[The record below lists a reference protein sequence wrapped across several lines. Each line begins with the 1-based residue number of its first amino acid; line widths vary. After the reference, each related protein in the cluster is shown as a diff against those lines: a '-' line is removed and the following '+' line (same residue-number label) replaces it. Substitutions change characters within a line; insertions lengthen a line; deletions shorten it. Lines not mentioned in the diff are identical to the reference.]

1 MRVYGPSALICARL
15 RRLDFR
21 RLLPF
26 CCPDAAR
33 SSRRHSRAIGH
44 VSTASPEH
52 LAGGSG
58 RGRRP
63 LRVVAAAS
71 GESALAQGGVKSE
84 ALNSLLPS
92 VLREDLVRIRALLPL
107 CGIAFV
113 VLIVIGL
120 AVGGSSPAPDA
131 PADEVVSFYRDNENR
146 ARTGIWF
153 FAFAMPFLPLFA
165 SSLAGL
171 QRPEGQ
177 DSRVVWRRL
186 LLAGAAIMSATL
198 GVAITTQLAL
208 ADSTGPAI
216 APEVMQA
223 LNVIAGY
230 VIYAL
235 LPATGTMM
243 LGAAGWLLGRERVQ
257 GWLGWA
263 ALVLGIGLFVPFIG
277 VLALILSLVWIIVA
291 SITVFRARAAGPMLA
306 PAA

>member
-1 MRVYGPSALICARL
+1 M
-15 RRLDFR
+15 
-21 RLLPF
+21 
-26 CCPDAAR
+26 
-33 SSRRHSRAIGH
+33 
-44 VSTASPEH
+44 
-52 LAGGSG
+52 
-58 RGRRP
+58 
-63 LRVVAAAS
+63 
-71 GESALAQGGVKSE
+71 
-84 ALNSLLPS
+84 
-92 VLREDLVRIRALLPL
+92 RIRALLPL
-107 CGIAFV
+107 SGIAFV
-113 VLIVIGL
+113 FLTVIG
-120 AVGGSSPAPDA
+120 VVISGSSPAPDA
-131 PADEVVSFYRDNENR
+131 PADEVVSFYADHENR

-177 DSRVVWRRL
+177 DSRMAWRRL

-208 ADSTGPAI
+208 ADSSTETQI

-223 LNVIAGY
+223 LNVIASY
-230 VIYAL
+230 VVYAL

-243 LGAAGWLLGRERVQ
+243 LGAAGWLLGRERVH

-291 SITVFRARAAGPMLA
+291 SITLFRARAAEPTLA

>member
-1 MRVYGPSALICARL
+1 MIVGDWA
-15 RRLDFR
+15 DFDA
-21 RLLPF
+21 LLP
-26 CCPDAAR
+26 
-33 SSRRHSRAIGH
+33 RAEVFVTNGGYGSVMQAIMAEAPL
-44 VSTASPEH
+44 VSAGTLEAKSLVQESEPERDQ
-52 LAGGSG
+52 G
-58 RGRRP
+58 RGEVLGVEPTTRIRP
-63 LRVVAAAS
+63 
-71 GESALAQGGVKSE
+71 E
-84 ALNSLLPS
+84 
-92 VLREDLVRIRALLPL
+92 EDLVRIRALLPL
-107 CGIAFV
+107 SGIAFV
-113 VLIVIGL
+113 ALTVIGL
-120 AVGGSSPAPDA
+120 AVAGSSPSPDA
-131 PADEVVSFYRDNENR
+131 AADEVVSFYRDHENR
-146 ARTGIWF
+146 ARTGTWF

-186 LLAGAAIMSATL
+186 LLVGAAIMSATL

-208 ADSTGPAI
+208 ADSSTETQI

-223 LNVIAGY
+223 LSVIAGY
-230 VIYAL
+230 VVYAL

-291 SITVFRARAAGPMLA
+291 SITLFRARAAGPTLGA
-306 PAA
+306 LEPHP

>member
-1 MRVYGPSALICARL
+1 M
-15 RRLDFR
+15 
-21 RLLPF
+21 
-26 CCPDAAR
+26 
-33 SSRRHSRAIGH
+33 
-44 VSTASPEH
+44 
-52 LAGGSG
+52 
-58 RGRRP
+58 
-63 LRVVAAAS
+63 
-71 GESALAQGGVKSE
+71 
-84 ALNSLLPS
+84 
-92 VLREDLVRIRALLPL
+92 RIRALLPL
-107 CGIAFV
+107 SGIAFV
-113 VLIVIGL
+113 ALTVIGL
-120 AVGGSSPAPDA
+120 FVAGGSPSPDA

-208 ADSTGPAI
+208 ADSTKPEI

-223 LNVIAGY
+223 LNVIASY
-230 VIYAL
+230 IVYAL

-257 GWLGWA
+257 G
-263 ALVLGIGLFVPFIG
+263 
-277 VLALILSLVWIIVA
+277 
-291 SITVFRARAAGPMLA
+291 
-306 PAA
+306 

>member
-1 MRVYGPSALICARL
+1 M
-15 RRLDFR
+15 
-21 RLLPF
+21 
-26 CCPDAAR
+26 
-33 SSRRHSRAIGH
+33 
-44 VSTASPEH
+44 
-52 LAGGSG
+52 
-58 RGRRP
+58 
-63 LRVVAAAS
+63 
-71 GESALAQGGVKSE
+71 
-84 ALNSLLPS
+84 
-92 VLREDLVRIRALLPL
+92 RIRALLPL
-107 CGIAFV
+107 SGIAFV
-113 VLIVIGL
+113 VLTVIGL
-120 AVGGSSPAPDA
+120 VVAGSSPSPDA
-131 PADEVVSFYRDNENR
+131 PADEVVSFYRDNEIR

-177 DSRVVWRRL
+177 GSRVVWRRL

-198 GVAITTQLAL
+198 GVAIATQLAL
-208 ADSTGPAI
+208 ADSSTKTEI

-223 LNVIAGY
+223 LNVVASY
-230 VIYAL
+230 VVYAL

-243 LGAAGWLLGRERVQ
+243 LGAAGWLLGRKRVQ

-291 SITVFRARAAGPMLA
+291 SITLFRARAAAPMLA